1 MSSRPPLTG
10 MPRLLPY
17 GPTAVLAEY
26 ASVDQVLAV
35 AQRLHT
41 TRLDGVLD
49 GVIDVVPAAR
59 TVLVTYGADVDIGL
73 LHRLLVEP
81 VDVVADPATAHPPGR
96 HTVIEVVYDGCDL
109 DAVADARGLSVDEVV
124 ELHCGVVYT
133 AAFCGFMPGFAY
145 LTGLDPRL
153 TMPRRDVPR
162 ARVPAGSVAIADNF
176 SAVYPAV
183 SPGGWNLLG
192 HTDAVMWDEAKA
204 TPALVVP
211 GSTVRFVPR

>member
-1 MSSRPPLTG
+1 MSSRTPLTG

-17 GPTAVLAEY
+17 GPAAVLAEY
-26 ASVDQVLAV
+26 ASIDQVLAV
-35 AQRLHT
+35 AQRLRT
-41 TRLDGVLD
+41 TGLD

-109 DAVADARGLSVDEVV
+109 EAVADARSLSVDEVV
-124 ELHCGVVYT
+124 ELHCGAVYT

-162 ARVPAGSVAIADNF
+162 PRVPAGSVAIA
-176 SAVYPAV
+176 
-183 SPGGWNLLG
+183 
-192 HTDAVMWDEAKA
+192 
-204 TPALVVP
+204 
-211 GSTVRFVPR
+211 VRRR

>member
-1 MSSRPPLTG
+1 MSCRPPLTG

-41 TRLDGVLD
+41 NRLDGVLD

-59 TVLVTYGADVDIGL
+59 TVLVTYGSDVDIGL
-73 LHRLLVEP
+73 LHRLLIEP
-81 VDVVADPATAHPPGR
+81 VDVVADPATESTGR

-109 DAVADARGLSVDEVV
+109 EAVAEACSLSVDEVV
-124 ELHCGVVYT
+124 ELHCAAIYT

-145 LTGLDPRL
+145 LTGIDPRL

-162 ARVPAGSVAIADNF
+162 PRVPAGSVAIADNF

-192 HTDAVMWDEAKA
+192 HTEAVMWDEASA
-204 TPALVVP
+204 TPALLVP
-211 GSTVRFVPR
+211 GSTVRFVSR